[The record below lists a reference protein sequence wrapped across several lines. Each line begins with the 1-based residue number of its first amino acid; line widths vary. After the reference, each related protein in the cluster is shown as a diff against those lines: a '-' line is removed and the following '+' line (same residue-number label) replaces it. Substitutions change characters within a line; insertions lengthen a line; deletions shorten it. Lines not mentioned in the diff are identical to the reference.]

1 MAEAHAAVAFSFSVS
16 SEGFSVN
23 INKQALGALQK
34 SGTRALKKRIAR
46 FKNSIYNQV
55 YPFHPSSWF
64 YFASG
69 VFATTYLSYDYKKS
83 PISYIE
89 EFLIRYVGLA
99 RYHHVPACLI
109 FSLMLWFGGSVV
121 NQMCLRVLLSYTG
134 WMYLPRGVKSY
145 KIALWGKIVQLF
157 KSRHQRLY
165 GYQYSLPALPL
176 PRLKDT
182 INKCL
187 LSVKHLKTPE
197 EYDALVRDADSFL
210 RGPGPKLQIFLWLKT
225 WITSNYVSDW
235 WEEYVYLAGRDPIM
249 SNSNFYGL
257 EWMRTREIRPTQAA
271 SAAMITFLLCQVRR
285 KLIREEIP
293 PIQIYNMIPLCSW
306 QYERVFNTTRIPCVD
321 KDKIVHLADSTHIVV
336 YHRGCYYRCPLVVD
350 GQQLTAADMEYQFNC
365 ILNAHDATPCAGEE
379 NLAALTAGPRDS
391 WAIARST
398 YFATGKNRASLD
410 LIEKAA
416 FFLALDDEPAH
427 PMEPDSSDYLSHLGK
442 MSLTGNCHNRWF
454 DKSFMAIVHS
464 DGTRGF
470 NAEHSWA
477 DAPTI
482 SHVFE
487 LVTVAEWQG
496 IEKQIP
502 GMHFT
507 KDGHCD
513 GTLEL
518 KVTPRRL
525 VWDLSP
531 ACIAVIDSSLATARN
546 LADAIDLV
554 VTRFCDYGRCFIK
567 RAGYSPDAYVQM
579 ALQLAYYMDQQSVA
593 LVYESSMT
601 RLFREGRTE
610 TVRSCTA
617 ESTEFVRS
625 MLDDQRTA
633 EERAALFKIATDQHQ
648 LLTRDAISGKGVD
661 RHLFALYITSKFL
674 RMDNSFLKKV
684 LSEPWRLSTSQ
695 TPTNQTLQMTLPST
709 HPDSNRIGGGG
720 FGPVDKDGYGVSYMF
735 SMENAL
741 CFHVSS
747 RYDCPKTSSKRFT
760 ENILQALHLI
770 RDTLVSLSKKP
781 LPDRL
786 LND

>member
-1 MAEAHAAVAFSFSVS
+1 LCPTGKYWLISDKERYQHFIRYDNANIIETNQFLRNHLLYDDIWEHKPTILKADSVNSVDVTVKSRDALVVSNTRSKDMAEKKKILVSGQTIQIESKTNLEDKCLAVRSTDRFTGDCMIYQKTDRSIFSPK
-16 SEGFSVN
+16 G
-23 INKQALGALQK
+23 
-34 SGTRALKKRIAR
+34 
-46 FKNSIYNQV
+46 
-55 YPFHPSSWF
+55 
-64 YFASG
+64 
-69 VFATTYLSYDYKKS
+69 
-83 PISYIE
+83 
-89 EFLIRYVGLA
+89 RYVGLA

-134 WMYLPRGVKSY
+134 WMYSPRGVKSY
-145 KIALWGKIVQLF
+145 KIALWG
-157 KSRHQRLY
+157 
-165 GYQYSLPALPL
+165 
-176 PRLKDT
+176 
-182 INKCL
+182 CL

-293 PIQIYNMIPLCSW
+293 PIQIYNVIPLCSW

-464 DGTRGF
+464 DGTMLTASHFTLFSPHTRGHTH
-470 NAEHSWA
+470 ARTCIRHS
-477 DAPTI
+477 
-482 SHVFE
+482 
-487 LVTVAEWQG
+487 
-496 IEKQIP
+496 
-502 GMHFT
+502 FT

-579 ALQLAYYMDQQSVA
+579 ALQLAYYMIFCLIFLSHTCALRLSRNPRYSISRQSPRTTEDQQSFA

-625 MLDDQRTA
+625 MLDDQRT
-633 EERAALFKIATDQHQ
+633 
-648 LLTRDAISGKGVD
+648 
-661 RHLFALYITSKFL
+661 
-674 RMDNSFLKKV
+674 V

-747 RYDCPKTSSKRFT
+747 RYDCPKT
-760 ENILQALHLI
+760 
-770 RDTLVSLSKKP
+770 
-781 LPDRL
+781 
-786 LND
+786 